1 MKFRL
6 NQLSLL
12 AAVPALLVSC
22 GKPEQT
28 AKALRPD
35 AGAPRAVRVVRAELR
50 PMERALQV
58 VGALSAR
65 EEATVAA
72 QVSGQIEKSLVD
84 LGDRVEA
91 GQELVLID
99 TASYEAM
106 VRQSA
111 ANLAR
116 ATAAA
121 ANAARN
127 LKRTQDLQQDKIAS
141 SSDLDAA
148 VSEAEKAQAD
158 VKAAEAADAIARLN
172 LERSRV
178 RAPFS
183 GAVAQRVA
191 SAGDY
196 VSVGAPIV
204 RLVQND
210 PLRLRLEVPERESVA
225 VRVGQLVRVRVEG
238 DTNVYSGRLARVAPA
253 IRESDRMLQIE
264 GDVPDQGAL
273 RAGLFARAEIIV
285 NESEP
290 AVSVPANALVVF
302 AGLEKVLVV
311 RDGKAMEKSV
321 VTGRRDGEW
330 VEIVSGLNP
339 GETVVLDPGGM
350 RTGQAVTIQNST
362 PAIST
367 GGTNM
372 EGAR

>member
-1 MKFRL
+1 MKFRVAY
-6 NQLSLL
+6 LSLL
-12 AAVPALLVSC
+12 GALPVLLVSC
-22 GKPEQT
+22 GKPEQPKS
-28 AKALRPD
+28 ARPD
-35 AGAPRAVRVVRAELR
+35 AAARSVRVARAETR

-72 QVSGQIEKSLVD
+72 QVAGQIEKSLVD

-99 TASYEAM
+99 TAAYEAQ
-106 VRQSA
+106 VRESA

-116 ATAAA
+116 ANAAA

-141 SSDLDAA
+141 TSELDTA
-148 VSEAEKAQAD
+148 VSESEKAQAD

-178 RAPFS
+178 RAPFT

-225 VRVGQLVRVRVEG
+225 VRVGQMVRVRVEG
-238 DTNVYSGRLARVAPA
+238 DTNVYSGKLARVAPA

-264 GDVPDQGAL
+264 GDVPNQGVL

-285 NESEP
+285 QANEP
-290 AVSVPANALVVF
+290 AVSVPASALVVF
-302 AGLEKVLVV
+302 AGLEKVLLV
-311 RDGKAMEKSV
+311 RDGRATEKSV
-321 VTGRRDGEW
+321 VTGRRDGGW
-330 VEIVSGLNP
+330 VEIVSGLSP
-339 GETVVLDPGGM
+339 GDTVVLDPGGM
-350 RTGQAVTIQNST
+350 RTGQAVTIHNDT
-362 PAIST
+362 PVIST
-367 GGTNM
+367 SGTNM